1 MRNDVVQFSATC
13 PCGAEADWT
22 ATRPLYDPAAEFWG
36 IPVPGSPPPG
46 PEYTIEHDGPCSE
59 RKTA

>member
-1 MRNDVVQFSATC
+1 MRNDIVPFTATC
-13 PCGAEADWT
+13 PCGAEAEWT
-22 ATRPLYDPAAEFWG
+22 ATRPPYDPEAEFWG
-36 IPVPGSPPPG
+36 KAYG